1 MKILAVLLGF
11 ALPLFAFAAHA
22 QADTSDYSV
31 DAGQSKAEYHLV
43 HKLHEVTGV
52 SKKCEG
58 KARLADGKAQVMVR
72 IPVQSFDSGNVNRDE
87 HMKETVEA
95 AKFPNVELKA
105 LAEGVTPPATFP
117 ATTQARF
124 KGQIN
129 FHGVQQMMELPV
141 TLVWESPTKVRA
153 TTKFKISLDGFK
165 VDRPSLMFVKV
176 NDDLELTA
184 DLVLSR

>member
-1 MKILAVLLGF
+1 MKILALLF
-11 ALPLFAFAAHA
+11 ALPVFAFAGGA
-22 QADTSDYSV
+22 QADSSDFAV
-31 DAGQSKAEYHLV
+31 DAAQSKASYHLV
-43 HKLHEVTGV
+43 HKMHEVTGV

-95 AKFPNVELKA
+95 AKYPNVEIKA
-105 LAEGVTPPATFP
+105 LGEGITPPATFP
-117 ATTQARF
+117 STTQAKF
-124 KGQIN
+124 KGQLN

-141 TLVWESPTKVRA
+141 TLVWESPTRVRA
-153 TTKFKISLDGFK
+153 QTKFNISLDGFK
-165 VDRPSLMFVKV
+165 VERPSLMFVKV
-176 NDDLELTA
+176 DDALELTA